1 MFILSVVFLSHAHTL
16 LVPAFLKDHAGQTS
30 PSINPLIIMFGH
42 KQPNLSKLMMVR
54 STRSCYLQVFM
65 VKPHFWIFLDIFG
78 GLRARWHPTDFAS
91 CIRDFR
97 IFHGDKCHLSGWS
110 WYPVTGQFMTQ
121 LDPLQPWLGNPRRS
135 RFPWSIQDDPGIH
148 RNTMEYKK
156 NQKKNME

>member
-65 VKPHFWIFLDIFG
+65 VQPVQPHFWIFLAGCELGDILRILQAASVIFG
-78 GLRARWHPTDFAS
+78 FFMVTNVTFP
-91 CIRDFR
+91 
-97 IFHGDKCHLSGWS
+97 GDPGTLC
-110 WYPVTGQFMTQ
+110 PTGQFI
-121 LDPLQPWLGNPRRS
+121 DPVGPASADRLGNPRRS
-135 RFPWSIQDDPGIH
+135 RFP
-148 RNTMEYKK
+148 
-156 NQKKNME
+156 